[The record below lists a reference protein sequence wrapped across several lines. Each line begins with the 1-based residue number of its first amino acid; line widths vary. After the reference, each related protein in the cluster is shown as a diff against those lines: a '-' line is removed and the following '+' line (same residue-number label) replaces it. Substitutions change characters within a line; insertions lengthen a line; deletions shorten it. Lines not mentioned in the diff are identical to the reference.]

1 MTAITL
7 WLLINFSVD
16 PKMPVTVE
24 QFTTKEACLSHRKV
38 LRETWSKAQGTAID
52 WAPSLVCVQA
62 TVAR

>member
-1 MTAITL
+1 MTALTL
-7 WLLINFSVD
+7 WLLINFSVNSY
-16 PKMPVTVE
+16 MPVTVE

-38 LRETWSKAQGTAID
+38 LRETWSKVHNATIN

>member
-1 MTAITL
+1 MTALTL

-16 PKMPVTVE
+16 PKMPVTME
-24 QFTTKEACLSHRKV
+24 QFTTREACLSHRKV
-38 LRETWSKAQGTAID
+38 MRETWSKVQNEFIQ

>member
-1 MTAITL
+1 MTALTL

-16 PKMPVTVE
+16 PKMPVTME
-24 QFTTKEACLSHRKV
+24 QFTTKEACLYHRNV
-38 LRETWSKAQGTAID
+38 LRETWSKVHNATIN